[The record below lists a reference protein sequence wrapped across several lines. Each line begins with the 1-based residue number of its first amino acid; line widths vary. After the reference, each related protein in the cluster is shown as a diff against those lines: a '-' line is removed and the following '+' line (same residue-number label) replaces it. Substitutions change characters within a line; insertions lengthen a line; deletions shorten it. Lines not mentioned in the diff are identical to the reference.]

1 MWEKQPMLLKN
12 GQASLDSWCEEYR
25 NM

>member
-1 MWEKQPMLLKN
+1 MGKKQPMLLKN